1 MSLRT
6 STDTA
11 KIIVNTVQCKNLV
24 SDCFHVRSVQNCV
37 RNVQDVLSPSQP
49 AATSPDTA
57 PLQCRLLLPRAQL
70 QPEPEPAAMSR
81 EDSPL
86 HCNTFANYTVFYQKR
101 RNFLGLLTSSFPE
114 SFFIN
119 NNSIFL
125 ADIYLALLDAG

>member
-1 MSLRT
+1 MCIRTETQSIAAIMSLRT

-49 AATSPDTA
+49 TSSDQPRHRA
-57 PLQCRLLLPRAQL
+57 LHCRLLLPRAQL
-70 QPEPEPAAMSR
+70 QPEPAAMSR

-86 HCNTFANYTVFYQKR
+86 HCNTFANYTVFNQKELFR
-101 RNFLGLLTSSFPE
+101 FVNKQFSGKLF
-114 SFFIN
+114 
-119 NNSIFL
+119 
-125 ADIYLALLDAG
+125 YKQ